1 MAAIRTGCHDSP
13 GSMGTKGAG
22 IMVSKLENPFSIR
35 FVLPEQ
41 RELYLQMKE
50 DEKLVPMPEIEQDE
64 LESFHYQLRDAGRED
79 YAVTITW
86 WQQKRNNFGTTCTM
100 WGKVDWIDLNRR
112 RVKLLTVE
120 DVQWI
125 PMDTIID
132 VRS

>member
-1 MAAIRTGCHDSP
+1 MAKKIDNLF
-13 GSMGTKGAG
+13 GS
-22 IMVSKLENPFSIR
+22 SR

-50 DEKLVPMPEIEQDE
+50 DDKLVPMPVIEQDE
-64 LESFHYQLRDAGRED
+64 HESFDYRLREAQQSEK
-79 YAVTITW
+79 AVSITW
-86 WQQKRNNFGTTCTM
+86 WQHKKNELGTICTM
-100 WGKVDWIDLNRR
+100 WGAVPGINENTRK
-112 RVKLLTVE
+112 VKLLTVE